1 MSRGIQILLSVLIS
15 VAALWFSLHD
25 VQLGSFFSDLARAR
39 IAWLVPMIALAAIC
53 LWFRALRWRILL
65 ETLGPLGDA
74 PVFYATC
81 IGFMGNM
88 VLPLR
93 AGEAIKPIVVARGG
107 QIGVAAALATVALER
122 LCDMIMLA
130 LFAVITL
137 FLVPGAT
144 ALRKSTPTVLA
155 LVAVALIIVGLI
167 FRFAGAIEER
177 LERWTERL
185 PGMLKRVVREGG
197 SGFLRGVR
205 GLAEPRTLVT
215 TLVLSALVWLCA
227 VGGFAAGALAL
238 EINAPLVALGF
249 ATTVIVAVA
258 VSVPSA
264 PGFIGVF
271 WAGSEIALD
280 LFGIPKSM
288 GFTFG
293 ILNWLV
299 QMVTICG
306 LGMWSLSRLQ
316 LSLRDVAGI
325 SDPAAPSSPSSDSA

>member
-1 MSRGIQILLSVLIS
+1 VSRSAQILFSVLIS
-15 VAALWFSLHD
+15 GAALWFSLHD
-25 VQLGSFFSDLARAR
+25 VELGSFFSDLARAR
-39 IAWLVPMIALAAIC
+39 VVWIVPMIALAAGC
-53 LWFRALRWRILL
+53 LWIRAVRWRVLL

-74 PVFYATC
+74 PVFHATC

-130 LFAVITL
+130 LFAVVTL
-137 FLVPGAT
+137 LLVPGAT
-144 ALRKSTPTVLA
+144 ALQEKTPAVLGLVALALA
-155 LVAVALIIVGLI
+155 LVAVM
-167 FRFAGAIEER
+167 FRFAGALERR
-177 LERWTERL
+177 LERWTERAPPL
-185 PGMLKRVVREGG
+185 VRRVVREGG

-205 GLAEPRTLVT
+205 GLGEPRTLVT
-215 TLVLSALVWLCA
+215 TLVLSSLVWLCA

-238 EINAPLVALGF
+238 EIDAPLLALGF

-280 LFGIPKSM
+280 LFGVPKSM

-293 ILNWLV
+293 VLNWLV
-299 QMVTICG
+299 QMVTICA

-316 LSLRDVAGI
+316 LSLRDVRAI
-325 SDPAAPSSPSSDSA
+325 ASPSSDAA